1 MRPKKLKTGPSA
13 ESSTKT
19 PRTAAPIVA
28 LSIAAAGG
36 LVEMADFL
44 VKLRLQALDDHLV
57 AVNGDFEGHQAASAP
72 SQKYRGVSPS
82 TGIGVGAD
90 IPV

>member
-1 MRPKKLKTGPSA
+1 MKLKTGPSA
-13 ESSTKT
+13 EPLTKT
-19 PRTAAPIVA
+19 PCTAALIVA

-36 LVEMADFL
+36 GLVVEVADFL

-57 AVNGDFEGHQAASAP
+57 AVNGDVEGHQAASAP
-72 SQKYRGVSPS
+72 NQKYRGVSTS